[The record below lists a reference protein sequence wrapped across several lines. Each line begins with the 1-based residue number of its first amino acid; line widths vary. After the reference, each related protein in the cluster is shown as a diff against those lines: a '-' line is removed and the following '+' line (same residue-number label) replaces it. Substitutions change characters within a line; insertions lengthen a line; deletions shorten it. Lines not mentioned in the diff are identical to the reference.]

1 MRPADYLLIKAKT
14 CKRDLISGELH
25 SALDDL
31 YDIINTLEDVIE
43 QDRKDDDEGGTHDKP
58 GRSNKINFEGT

>member
-14 CKRDLISGELH
+14 CKRDLISGETH

-31 YDIINTLEDVIE
+31 HDMIDTLEDVIE
-43 QDRKDDDEGGTHDKP
+43 QDRKDDDEGGTHE
-58 GRSNKINFEGT
+58 NI

>member
-1 MRPADYLLIKAKT
+1 MRPVDYLLIKAKT

-31 YDIINTLEDVIE
+31 HDIIDTLEDVIE
-43 QDRKDDDEGGTHDKP
+43 QDRKDDKEAKT
-58 GRSNKINFEGT
+58 